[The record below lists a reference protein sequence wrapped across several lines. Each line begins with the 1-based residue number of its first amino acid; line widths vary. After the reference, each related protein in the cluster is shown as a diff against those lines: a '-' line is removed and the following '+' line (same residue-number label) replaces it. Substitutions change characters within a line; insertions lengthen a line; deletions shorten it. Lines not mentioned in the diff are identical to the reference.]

1 MRKKT
6 QIYRLCWLEE
16 IVLTRRLGH
25 RNVLKM
31 LIIQYVT

>member
-6 QIYRLCWLEE
+6 QIYWLCWLEE

-25 RNVLKM
+25 RNVLNM